1 MTAYLSVRFRRGIV
15 GETKR
20 VVHLVP
26 IPIGDNPPAVLVA
39 ICGTQF
45 GPEQADLLDELRGM
59 PCVRCEV
66 EAIAREPVARQID
79 GH

>member
-1 MTAYLSVRFRRGIV
+1 VTAYLPVRFRRGIV

-26 IPIGDNPPAVLVA
+26 IPIGDSPPAVLVA

-45 GPEQADLLDELRGM
+45 RPKQADLLDELRGM
-59 PCVRCEV
+59 PCVHCEV

-79 GH
+79 GD